1 MSASISNTDCERVV
15 ALLTEV
21 SVNTSVPRTC
31 ETDLGPIQDRLSKVL
46 DALASL
52 LVSRPTKE
60 VIAVGL
66 QAGSSSNL
74 CYTLTLA
81 SNESVTRTTVGHC
94 RRIMKHLK
102 QLGLEFYTLRKN
114 TCHQTALKDMEGER
128 ADSSD
133 MDETKFPESL
143 RLMVDSF
150 KADLHKFSMPKFQQR
165 LNKKCG
171 LTTRG
176 AAFHSY
182 VTEIPER
189 DCPIVRRL
197 KDINRILSWVT
208 NILQEHR
215 WEIPENKRDIFLEGM
230 DRISDIVREV
240 FETSNWK
247 VKLANVASAPPFP
260 LEGFLRKI
268 SSIPNAIETLIKC
281 AYSPRLYRRF
291 LFEQELEVKS
301 LRNQPRN
308 IKLPPSNQWMEI
320 SKQVLANSATDRSL
334 QEEENEENEENGK
347 EANLPGHSLSLKLS
361 GMDVIRAP
369 VHCECVLALKF
380 LGENRTVRSVQ
391 YIGVSKLSCI
401 GCWAFLK
408 ALRDN
413 GIAFYTKGSHSKAY
427 FPWKFPDLEMD
438 WAMVPNESQTRIT
451 MSFFNNMSQIYA
463 QRLREQKMMR
473 KLSDSTTGSSSG
485 TQRAWRFT
493 MEDFI

>member
-1 MSASISNTDCERVV
+1 
-15 ALLTEV
+15 
-21 SVNTSVPRTC
+21 
-31 ETDLGPIQDRLSKVL
+31 
-46 DALASL
+46 
-52 LVSRPTKE
+52 
-60 VIAVGL
+60 
-66 QAGSSSNL
+66 
-74 CYTLTLA
+74 
-81 SNESVTRTTVGHC
+81 
-94 RRIMKHLK
+94 MKHLK
-102 QLGLEFYTLRKN
+102 QLGLEFYKLRKN

-150 KADLHKFSMPKFQQR
+150 KADLYKFSMPKFRQR

-182 VTEIPER
+182 VTEIPDR
-189 DCPIVRRL
+189 CCPIVRGL
-197 KDINRILSWVT
+197 KDINPILSWLT
-208 NILQEHR
+208 KILQQFH

-240 FETSNWK
+240 LETSNWK

-260 LEGFLRKI
+260 LERFLRKI

-281 AYSPRLYRRF
+281 AYSPRLYHRF
-291 LFEQELEVKS
+291 LFGQELEVKS

-334 QEEENEENEENGK
+334 QDEENEENGK

-361 GMDVIRAP
+361 GMDIVRAP

-380 LGENRTVRSVQ
+380 LGENLTVRSVQ

-401 GCWAFLK
+401 SCWVFLK

-427 FPWKFPDLEMD
+427 FPWKFPDLEMN

-451 MSFFNNMSQIYA
+451 MSFFNTMSQIYA
-463 QRLREQKMMR
+463 QRLHEQEMMR
-473 KLSDSTTGSSSG
+473 KLSDNTTGSGSG
-485 TQRAWRFT
+485 TRRAWRFT
-493 MEDFI
+493 MEDFRR